1 MRKRLTIALAAIGV
15 LATACGSASSGSLGN
30 IGDETPRSP
39 SPPRTSP
46 SASPKGSPS
55 PSGGQPTTPAPTSPS
70 PTSGSGS
77 GSGSGQTVSYQ
88 VWFHYGEGLF
98 VTRRTETFT
107 AGVGAAAI
115 ESLLEGPTDT
125 EAIAGVGTQVPVG
138 TELLGLDIA
147 GGLATVDLS
156 SDFGSGGGSLSVTM
170 RVAQVVYTLTQFP
183 TVNRVAFH
191 IDGRPVDA
199 ISGDGIVVDPP
210 RTRANYD
217 ELLPPILV
225 TSPLIGARVSSP
237 VTIAGTANVF
247 EATVS
252 IRILDSQGREIA
264 RTFTTA
270 TCGTGCRGD
279 YSKAV
284 SFTVGVQQKGTIEV
298 FESSAKDGQPINV
311 IKIPVTLV
319 P

>member
-1 MRKRLTIALAAIGV
+1 MKKRLTIALAAIGV
-15 LATACGSASSGSLGN
+15 LASACGSASSGSLGN
-30 IGDETPRSP
+30 IGNETPRSP
-39 SPPRTSP
+39 SPTRTSP

-55 PSGGQPTTPAPTSPS
+55 PTGGQPTTPATSAPS
-70 PTSGSGS
+70 PTS

-107 AGVGAAAI
+107 AGVGAAAV
-115 ESLLEGPTDT
+115 ESLLEGPTDAET
-125 EAIAGVGTQVPVG
+125 IAGVGTQVPVG
-138 TELLGLDIA
+138 TELLGLDIS

-199 ISGDGIVVDPP
+199 ISGDGIIVDPP
-210 RTRANYD
+210 RTRGDYD

-225 TSPLIGARVSSP
+225 TSPLIGAKVSSP

-252 IRILDSQGREIA
+252 IRILDAQGREIA

-298 FESSAKDGQPINV
+298 FESSAQDGRPINV